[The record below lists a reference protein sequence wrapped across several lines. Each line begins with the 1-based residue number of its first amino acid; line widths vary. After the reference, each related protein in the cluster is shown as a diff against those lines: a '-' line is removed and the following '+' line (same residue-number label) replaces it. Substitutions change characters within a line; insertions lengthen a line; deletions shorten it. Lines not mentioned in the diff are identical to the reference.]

1 MKRLQRGMQKQMRNV
16 KINDTKRDENK
27 VRKKKKW

>member
-16 KINDTKRDENK
+16 KFNDTKRDENK

>member
-1 MKRLQRGMQKQMRNV
+1 MKRLQRRMQKQMRNV
-16 KINDTKRDENK
+16 KFNDTKRDENK